1 MKIKFLS
8 VLSVLFMFQIISY
21 SQFFSGFGIK
31 GGVTLSNQKHE
42 YKKFDYK
49 PGLKYIVGFNGSL
62 FAEFLRSNHFSA
74 VIESGFEQR
83 GYTLVYTTTNEF
95 GVPLQDNKVF
105 ERTNYITT
113 GLLLKIKAPS
123 NKISPYLIIGPK
135 LDFFLG
141 YSVKP
146 EDESTTLY
154 GFDYPLD
161 EFKKVN
167 YSLNLGAGME
177 FSKLFPFKTFVELN
191 YSPPIN
197 TSFNSE
203 WLEVKEHYFNVKI
216 GINFI
221 KDRSVKIK
229 K

>member
-1 MKIKFLS
+1 M
-8 VLSVLFMFQIISY
+8 
-21 SQFFSGFGIK
+21 
-31 GGVTLSNQKHE
+31 
-42 YKKFDYK
+42 
-49 PGLKYIVGFNGSL
+49 
-62 FAEFLRSNHFSA
+62 
-74 VIESGFEQR
+74 
-83 GYTLVYTTTNEF
+83 VYTTTNEF
-95 GVPLQDNKVF
+95 GDPLQDNKVY
-105 ERTNYITT
+105 ERTNYFTS
-113 GLLLKIKAPS
+113 GLLLKIKAPG

-161 EFKKVN
+161 EFKKIN

-203 WLEVKEHYFNVKI
+203 WLEVKEYYFNVKI

-221 KDRSVKIK
+221 K
-229 K
+229 